1 MRMISVVLAA
11 ASVALAGCR
20 DVSSFT
26 TSGDSFQGLVVD
38 AGFVR
43 AGIDPDT
50 CLCLTLDTNHLQ
62 DIPGAIWTTDGRF
75 QAAPLRSIPELWS
88 DPLSTLSFGEGRLR
102 NLIYVVSAGIPG
114 DDAGEQDVMAVVS
127 LMQSGDVEVR
137 LLSGA
142 PPVGGDAAT
151 PSSRVFGVFP
161 LSRQPGPCPCSS

>member
-1 MRMISVVLAA
+1 MSVAGF
-11 ASVALAGCR
+11 VALAGCR
-20 DVSSFT
+20 DVSSFS

-43 AGIDPDT
+43 AGVDPNA

-62 DIPGAIWTTDGRF
+62 DIPGEIWTTDGRF

-88 DPLSTLSFGEGRLR
+88 DPLSTLTFGEGRLR
-102 NLIYVVSAGIPG
+102 NLIYVVSAATAG

-127 LMQSGDVEVR
+127 LMQSGNVEVR

-151 PSSRVFGVFP
+151 PSTRMFGVFP
-161 LSRQPGPCPCSS
+161 LSRQSGPCPCSS